1 MQRKKIKTLLIIWL
15 AWMGPNLLSAQQ
27 DPLLT
32 QYMFNTLAL
41 NPAYAGT
48 NGVLSAMLASRHQWV
63 GFEDAPSTQ
72 TFTIH
77 TPVARKNFGAGLTV
91 IHDNIGPLTNT
102 SAWFDYSYHLR
113 FNGKAK
119 LALGLKGGFSYFQKD
134 LSRFQTEVG
143 TNDQAYAE
151 ATEPQLL
158 PNFGF
163 GAYFWSDRYYVG
175 LSTPRLIENELDDSE
190 ASSAFISKENRLYLL
205 MAGYVF
211 PLGADWQLKPSF
223 IIRATESAPVSYDFN
238 LSLLI
243 KEKLWV
249 GGFYRPTESVG
260 GIVQYR
266 LTNQLSVGYAY
277 ETGIKDLV
285 SQFGDTHEVML
296 SFEFNFRKDKIL
308 NPRYF

>member
-1 MQRKKIKTLLIIWL
+1 MCQ
-15 AWMGPNLLSAQQ
+15 NNLSAQQ

-48 NGVLSAMLASRHQWV
+48 NGVLSAMVASRHQWM
-63 GFEDAPSTQ
+63 GFEDAPTTQ

-77 TPVARKNFGAGLTV
+77 TPFAKKNFGTGLTV
-91 IHDNIGPLTNT
+91 IHDQIGPVTNT
-102 SAWFDYSYHLR
+102 SAWFDYAYHLR

-134 LSRFQTEVG
+134 LSQYMNEVG
-143 TNDQAYAE
+143 ADDQAYAE
-151 ATEPQLL
+151 TTEPQLL

-163 GAYFWSDRYYVG
+163 GAYLWSDRYYVG
-175 LSTPRLIENELDDSE
+175 LSTPRLIENELDDSDP
-190 ASSAFISKENRLYLL
+190 SSTFISKENRLYLL

-211 PLGADWQLKPSF
+211 PLGAELKLKPSF
-223 IIRATESAPVSYDFN
+223 IVRATESAPVSFDIN
-238 LSLLI
+238 LNLLI
-243 KEKLWV
+243 REKLWI
-249 GGFYRPTESVG
+249 GGFFRPDESIG
-260 GIVQYR
+260 GIVKYQI
-266 LTNQLSVGYAY
+266 TNQLSAGYAY
-277 ETGIKDLV
+277 ETGLKDLV

-296 SFEFNFRKDKIL
+296 SFEFNFRKEKIL

>member
-1 MQRKKIKTLLIIWL
+1 MHKLKIKTLLIICF
-15 AWMGPNLLSAQQ
+15 ACMCPNLISAQQ

-48 NGVLSAMLASRHQWV
+48 NGVLSVMLASRHQWV
-63 GFEDAPSTQ
+63 GFEDAPTTQ

-77 TPVARKNFGAGLTV
+77 TPVAKKNFGTGLTV
-91 IHDNIGPLTNT
+91 IHDKIGPVTNT

-134 LSRFQTEVG
+134 LSRYQTEVG

-151 ATEPQLL
+151 STEPQLL

-175 LSTPRLIENELDDSE
+175 LSTPRLIENELGDSE
-190 ASSAFISKENRLYLL
+190 AASAFISKENRLYLL
-205 MAGYVF
+205 MAGYVVR
-211 PLGADWQLKPSF
+211 LGPDWHLKPSF

-238 LSLLI
+238 LNLLI
-243 KEKLWV
+243 KERLWI

-260 GIVQYR
+260 GIIQYR
-266 LTNQLSVGYAY
+266 ITNQLSAGYAY